1 MHIQKEGRPAVM
13 ASRPSQHFC
22 DSLLHGIGWFF
33 LFFCGIGGAGG
44 LNFVVVLFCFCL
56 FYFKLCLCVELWVV
70 RMRCFIYDTGYI
82 GSDGPVLVSNP
93 RKIRSRDVLV
103 SVVAFLLLCL

>member
-1 MHIQKEGRPAVM
+1 M
-13 ASRPSQHFC
+13 ASRPSRIFVTVC
-22 DSLLHGIGWFF
+22 YMLL
-33 LFFCGIGGAGG
+33 GGSSCFSVGLGGGG
-44 LNFVVVLFCFCL
+44 LNFAVVLFCFCL
-56 FYFKLCLCVELWVV
+56 FYFKLRLCVELWVV

>member
-1 MHIQKEGRPAVM
+1 M
-13 ASRPSQHFC
+13 
-22 DSLLHGIGWFF
+22 
-33 LFFCGIGGAGG
+33 
-44 LNFVVVLFCFCL
+44 VLFCFCP

-93 RKIRSRDVLV
+93 KK
-103 SVVAFLLLCL
+103 SVHVMFW

>member
-1 MHIQKEGRPAVM
+1 M
-13 ASRPSQHFC
+13 ASRPSQYFMTVC
-22 DSLLHGIGWFF
+22 YMVL
-33 LFFCGIGGAGG
+33 GGFSRFPVGLGGGG
-44 LNFVVVLFCFCL
+44 LNFAVVLFCFCL
-56 FYFKLCLCVELWVV
+56 FYFKLRLCVELWVV
-70 RMRCFIYDTGYI
+70 RMRCFIYDAGYI

>member
-1 MHIQKEGRPAVM
+1 M
-13 ASRPSQHFC
+13 ASRPSRIFVTVC
-22 DSLLHGIGWFF
+22 YMVLGGSSCFSVG
-33 LFFCGIGGAGG
+33 GGAGS
-44 LNFVVVLFCFCL
+44 LNIAVVLFCFCL
-56 FYFKLCLCVELWVV
+56 FYFKLRLCVELWVV

>member
-1 MHIQKEGRPAVM
+1 M

-33 LFFCGIGGAGG
+33 LFFCGIGGGGG

-56 FYFKLCLCVELWVV
+56 FYLKLRLCVELWVV
-70 RMRCFIYDTGYI
+70 RMRCFIYDAGYI

-93 RKIRSRDVLV
+93 KK
-103 SVVAFLLLCL
+103 SVHVMFW

>member
-1 MHIQKEGRPAVM
+1 M
-13 ASRPSQHFC
+13 ASRS
-22 DSLLHGIGWFF
+22 SLIFVTVCYMLLGGSSCFSVG
-33 LFFCGIGGAGG
+33 LGAGN

-56 FYFKLCLCVELWVV
+56 FYLKLHLYVV
-70 RMRCFIYDTGYI
+70 LGGACMRCFIYDAGYI

>member
-1 MHIQKEGRPAVM
+1 M
-13 ASRPSQHFC
+13 ASRPSRIFVTVC
-22 DSLLHGIGWFF
+22 YMVLGGSSCFSVGV
-33 LFFCGIGGAGG
+33 GGAGR
-44 LNFVVVLFCFCL
+44 LNIAVVLFCFCL
-56 FYFKLCLCVELWVV
+56 FYLKLCLRVELWVV

>member
-1 MHIQKEGRPAVM
+1 M
-13 ASRPSQHFC
+13 ASRPSQYFY
-22 DSLLHGIGWFF
+22 DSLLHVIGWFF
-33 LFFCGIGGAGG
+33 LFSCGSGGAGN
-44 LNFVVVLFCFCL
+44 LKVAVVLFCFCL
-56 FYFKLCLCVELWVV
+56 FYFKLRLCVELWVV

>member
-1 MHIQKEGRPAVM
+1 M
-13 ASRPSQHFC
+13 ASRPSRIFVTVC
-22 DSLLHGIGWFF
+22 YMVLGGSSCFSVGW
-33 LFFCGIGGAGG
+33 GAGG

-70 RMRCFIYDTGYI
+70 RMRCFIYDAGYI

-93 RKIRSRDVLV
+93 KK
-103 SVVAFLLLCL
+103 SVHVMFW